1 MGRVRVALFCKFEIN
16 KLLSIFVESFAGF
29 LAQLAFGYQLVQGF
43 AWVEKSFIGV
53 FGMPSIDNKLG
64 SVQTN
69 LGQIES
75 QSYISFWLNKTI
87 NLSQKDIKQ
96 GTTE

>member
-1 MGRVRVALFCKFEIN
+1 MVGLELHCFVSLRYEIN
-16 KLLSIFVESFAGF
+16 KLLLIFVESFAGF
-29 LAQLAFGYQLVQGF
+29 LAQLAFGYKLVQGF

-75 QSYISFWLNKTI
+75 YISFWLNKTI

>member
-1 MGRVRVALFCKFEIN
+1 MFCKFEIN

-29 LAQLAFGYQLVQGF
+29 LAQLAFGYKLVQGF

-53 FGMPSIDNKLG
+53 FGMPSVDDKLG

-69 LGQIES
+69 LGQIEN
-75 QSYISFWLNKTI
+75 QSYISFCLDKKI
-87 NLSQKDIKQ
+87 NLSHKDIKQ